1 MYVLQIL
8 TLILS
13 HIPLVILVKKVPSFA
28 FYSNFLGNFSLK
40 DSRAHP

>member
-13 HIPLVILVKKVPSFA
+13 HIPLVILVKKVPSFD
-28 FYSNFLGNFSLK
+28 FIQIF
-40 DSRAHP
+40 